1 MNNSKG
7 KVKKKATIVDIAL
20 KLGITPSAVSKAFSN
35 HPRISEQTK
44 EAVLKAAQQLDYRP
58 NAMATGLRKGKSGL
72 IGVIV
77 PAIHYSFFATAIKGA
92 EETLSRE
99 GYSVIIAQSK
109 DDYNFEKK
117 QLEGMMRAQVEG
129 VIASLAMGTQNFDFY
144 KILSS
149 KIPVV
154 LFDRTF
160 EDEKISTVTVDDFSG
175 AVKAIDHLVQ
185 RGYSRIAHLAGYSHV
200 LPFRKRIDGYKRA
213 LIDHGIIFDPDYLI
227 ECAPNT
233 NEGINATESLF
244 KLSQPPDAI
253 FAASDYLAFGAI
265 SVVQEK
271 GIKIPEE
278 FGIVGFSNEQFSSQ
292 VTPAIS
298 TVDQFSETLGS
309 TAAQLLIDQ
318 LRDGKVK
325 NFIPQ
330 RKVISPQLIHRQSSA
345 GKIYYS
351 TPAAATIL

>member
-1 MNNSKG
+1 M
-7 KVKKKATIVDIAL
+7 KKKTTIVDIAL

-44 EAVLKAAQQLDYRP
+44 EAVQKAAQQLDYQP

-109 DDYNFEKK
+109 DDYEFEKK
-117 QLEGMMRAQVEG
+117 QLGGLMRAQVEG
-129 VIASLAMGTQNFDFY
+129 IIASLAMGTQNFEFY

-149 KIPVV
+149 SIPLV

-160 EDEKISTVTVDDFSG
+160 EDEKISTVTIDDFSG
-175 AVKAIDHLVQ
+175 AVNAVGHLLQ
-185 RGYSRIAHLAGYSHV
+185 QGYSRIAHLAGYNHV
-200 LPFRKRIDGYKRA
+200 LPFHQRIDGYKKA
-213 LIDHGIIFDPDYLI
+213 LQDHGLIFNPDYLI

-233 NEGINATESLF
+233 NEGIKATESLF
-244 KLSQPPDAI
+244 ELNQPPDAI

-265 SVVQEK
+265 NVIQEK

-278 FGIVGFSNEQFSSQ
+278 VGIIGFSNEQFSSQ

-318 LRDGKVK
+318 LREGKTRT
-325 NFIPQ
+325 FIPQ
-330 RKVISPQLIHRQSSA
+330 RKVISPQLLQRQSSA
-345 GKIYYS
+345 GKIHYS
-351 TPAAATIL
+351 ELVATTIL